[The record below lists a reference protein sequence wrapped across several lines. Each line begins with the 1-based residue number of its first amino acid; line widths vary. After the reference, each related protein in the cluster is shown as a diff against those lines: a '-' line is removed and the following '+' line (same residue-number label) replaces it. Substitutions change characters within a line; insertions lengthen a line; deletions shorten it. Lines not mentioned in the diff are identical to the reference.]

1 MINELRQV
9 SVSIFQQLN
18 YLIVQLSDDEYSLPL
33 DLLSSNTVAKH
44 IRHVLE
50 LYDEMINGLES
61 GVVNYDA
68 RKRNLLIEHNREYA
82 IGFMQDLEQ
91 RLQAIKEDAPIQV
104 VASYTEKCSS
114 LLINTTISREF
125 TYNIE
130 HAIHHMAI
138 IQICV
143 KQYWNH
149 IHLDKNF
156 GVAFS
161 TQAYLKKH
169 VHTNIP
175 AK

>member
-1 MINELRQV
+1 MTRHLSEV
-9 SVSIFQQLN
+9 SVGIFQQLN
-18 YLIVQLSDDEYSLPL
+18 YLIVQLNDDEYSKPL
-33 DLLSSNTVAKH
+33 DMLSSNTIAKH

-50 LYDEMINGLES
+50 MYDEMLNGIIS

-68 RKRNLLIEHNREYA
+68 RKRNLLIEHNREYT
-82 IGFMQDLEQ
+82 IDFMQELEQ
-91 RLQAIKEDAPIQV
+91 RLFSFKEDLQLQLAV
-104 VASYTEKCSS
+104 SYTEDASS
-114 LLINTTISREF
+114 VFVNTSINRELA
-125 TYNIE
+125 YNIE

-138 IQICV
+138 IQICM
-143 KQYWNH
+143 KQLFNH

-161 TQAYLKKH
+161 TQAYLKQH

>member
-1 MINELRQV
+1 MINELRHV
-9 SVSIFQQLN
+9 SVGIFQQIS

-50 LYDEMINGLES
+50 MYDEMLNGIET
-61 GVVNYDA
+61 GVINYDA
-68 RKRNLLIEHNREYA
+68 RKRNLLIEHNRAYT
-82 IGFMQDLEQ
+82 ISFINDLEQ
-91 RLQAIKEDAPIQV
+91 RLSSIAGDSQIQLMV
-104 VASYTEKCSS
+104 SYTEAASS
-114 LLINTTISREF
+114 LHINTTISREF
-125 TYNIE
+125 AYNIE

-143 KQYWNH
+143 QQLWKH

-161 TQAYLKKH
+161 TQAYLKQH